1 MIAMRIEKKI
11 ICVLGTL
18 LLLFTSCGLDEN
30 PLYDLKFIHI
40 MVNESST
47 VRVSVKANMIATYS
61 VYLSAPAST
70 ETVTVTYEIIVGDGL
85 KEGVDYKLLNSNNT
99 LTFLPGIY
107 DMPIRIQ
114 WIANPVDTSKD
125 NTIKIKLISN
135 DKGYAI
141 GLPGSAQNQ
150 SELTITKV

>member
-1 MIAMRIEKKI
+1 MRQKKYI
-11 ICVLGTL
+11 ISVLGI
-18 LLLFTSCGLDEN
+18 LLLFNSCGLDEN
-30 PLYDLKFIHI
+30 PAYDLKFIHI

-47 VRVSVKANMIATYS
+47 VNVSQRANTIGSYN
-61 VYLSAPAST
+61 VYLSAPASN
-70 ETVTVTYEIIVGDGL
+70 ETVAVTYEIIVGDGL
-85 KEGVDYKLLNSNNT
+85 KEGVDYKLMSNDNT

-114 WIANPVDTSKD
+114 WMANPVDSSKD

-135 DKGYAI
+135 DKGYTI
-141 GLPGSAQNQ
+141 GLPGPAKNQ

>member
-1 MIAMRIEKKI
+1 MRQKI
-11 ICVLGTL
+11 YIISVLGI
-18 LLLFTSCGLDEN
+18 LLLFNSCGLDEN
-30 PLYDLKFIHI
+30 PAYDLKFIHI

-47 VRVSVKANMIATYS
+47 VNVSHRANTIGSYN
-61 VYLSAPAST
+61 VYLSAPASN

-85 KEGVDYKLLNSNNT
+85 KEGVDYKLMSNDNT

-114 WIANPVDTSKD
+114 WMANPVDSSKD

-135 DKGYAI
+135 DKGYTI
-141 GLPGSAQNQ
+141 GLPGPAKNQ

>member
-1 MIAMRIEKKI
+1 MSQKKYI
-11 ICVLGTL
+11 ISVLGI
-18 LLLFTSCGLDEN
+18 LLLFNSCGLDEN
-30 PLYDLKFIHI
+30 PAYDLKFIHI

-47 VRVSVKANMIATYS
+47 VNVSQRANTIGSYN
-61 VYLSAPAST
+61 VYLSAPASN
-70 ETVTVTYEIIVGDGL
+70 ETVAVTYEIIVGDGL
-85 KEGVDYKLLNSNNT
+85 KEGVDYKLMSNDNT

-114 WIANPVDTSKD
+114 WMANPVDSSKD

-135 DKGYAI
+135 DKGYTI
-141 GLPGSAQNQ
+141 GLPGPAKNQ